1 MKSGKKQEA
10 GGGGGQPIVFAAL
23 AVPGNEGPPFRP
35 RTIMVAELDSLP
47 FVTAIKRFC
56 SDASNRPDC

>member
-1 MKSGKKQEA
+1 MKPGKKRK
-10 GGGGGQPIVFAAL
+10 GGGGGQRIVVAAL
-23 AVPGNEGPPFRP
+23 PGPSNKGPLFWP

-56 SDASNRPDC
+56 PNASNRPDC